1 MSANADVELDVPRIE
16 AVVVDDEAS
25 ASTYQSNA
33 SLTSTIVW
41 LMSFKSGARHEERAS
56 LSCIPNPIIGH
67 TVNAVPVRR
76 AGTTANCI
84 VQI

>member
-1 MSANADVELDVPRIE
+1 MTELVLTDRLDVSANADVELDVPRIE

-41 LMSFKSGARHEERAS
+41 LMSLSNQVRGTKNAPVFRVS
-56 LSCIPNPIIGH
+56 LTLLSDI
-67 TVNAVPVRR
+67 
-76 AGTTANCI
+76 
-84 VQI
+84 Q